1 VIKTILST
9 LALGI
14 CAVLSAP
21 AQTEKPVPHLE
32 WVCLEP
38 TVAVYSMPEHR
49 LNFVTVASGSECR
62 IAVPLSAGERV
73 EITSDSLDAR
83 NRLES
88 VFGSIDTAKLV
99 EQSRKNNGES
109 FTEFP
114 HNDFYTT
121 LIQQFN
127 YSPDSARARFCAQFP
142 RAYVPLIDWRGLTE
156 PKPCSA
162 KSPTM

>member
-1 VIKTILST
+1 MLKTFLST
-9 LALGI
+9 L
-14 CAVLSAP
+14 VLCIYVVLYSP
-21 AQTEKPVPHLE
+21 AQTEKPVAHLD
-32 WVCLEP
+32 WLCLEP
-38 TVAVYSMPEHR
+38 TIPMYSIPERH
-49 LNFVTVASGSECR
+49 LSFTSGGECR
-62 IAVPLSAGERV
+62 IAVPLSAGEKI
-73 EITSDSLDAR
+73 EITSDGLDAR
-83 NRLES
+83 NRLEN
-88 VFGSIDTAKLV
+88 VFGSIDSAKLV
-99 EQSRKNNGES
+99 EQNRKNAGEP

-127 YSPDSARARFCAQFP
+127 YSPDGARARFCAQFP